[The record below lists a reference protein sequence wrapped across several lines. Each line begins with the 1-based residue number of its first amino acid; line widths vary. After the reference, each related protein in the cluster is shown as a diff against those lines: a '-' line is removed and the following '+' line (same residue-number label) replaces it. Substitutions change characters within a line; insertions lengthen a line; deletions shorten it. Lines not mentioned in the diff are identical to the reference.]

1 MCFSATAS
9 FIAGVSLS
17 TLGVATLKKASLKAE
32 IPFAMIPLLFG
43 VQQIIEGM
51 LWLSFRFDA
60 ALLNVTMTY
69 AFTLFSH
76 VLWPIFVPFSI
87 GLVETVVWRKKMIA
101 VFQFIG
107 IAVGLYLL
115 YWIVR
120 FPVTSEVNE
129 NMVYVSP
136 HFYQVPVMALYLA
149 ATCVGSFFSSHKL
162 INVFGAL
169 ALLLAMVAYWFYTVA
184 FFSVWCFF
192 AAILSAVI
200 YLHFLFGNAR
210 ARSDKS
216 IAGNA

>member
-17 TLGVATLKKASLKAE
+17 TLGVATLKKAQRKAE

-43 VQQIIEGM
+43 VQQVIEGM

-60 ALLNVTMTY
+60 PMLNVTMTY

-87 GLVETVVWRKKMIA
+87 GLVETVAWRKRVIS

-120 FPVTSEVNE
+120 FPVTSKVDE

-149 ATCVGSFFSSHKL
+149 ATCVGPFFSSHKL
-162 INVFGAL
+162 IKVFGAL

-200 YLHFLFGNAR
+200 YLHFLFGSAR
-210 ARSDKS
+210 AGSGKP
-216 IAGNA
+216 AVGNA